1 MRWPFHYEHYSRVV
15 WCVLNQKT
23 YHLNHW
29 ALLYISGTIQ
39 CYKKHV
45 MQYGLW
51 PTASLWRQSWHGI
64 IKNAYN
70 TKTIR
75 SLTAV
80 YKNMFRFRN
89 YCSNYPIMAHMTSIV
104 HHLLSFEE
112 QLIFFIVHVCR
123 TRGEG
128 GGGLR
133 FTDVDDSWGTSC
145 GVCEDT
151 GVPSSAS
158 NLNAML
164 KGIKFSRTYKVD
176 CGRPCD
182 AKRKSCNN

>member
-123 TRGEG
+123 ISRRRRRRVKVHRCRWQ
-128 GGGLR
+128 LR
-133 FTDVDDSWGTSC
+133 HELWCLWRYWGPIF
-145 GVCEDT
+145 CE
-151 GVPSSAS
+151 
-158 NLNAML
+158 
-164 KGIKFSRTYKVD
+164 
-176 CGRPCD
+176 
-182 AKRKSCNN
+182 